1 MQALALALRG
11 MIFNLYVYNKHG
23 VCLLYHEWKRLNL
36 AAGSAAADQKLMFG
50 FLFSLKQIVSKLTPE
65 SGMPGFHA
73 CSTNKFKLNYYE
85 TATGLR
91 FVLNTDPQSG
101 DMRECLR
108 HIYSNIFVEFA
119 SKNPLYAPGDP
130 LDNEIFI
137 QALDGYVRSLPAFA
151 SAA

>member
-130 LDNEIFI
+130 LDNDIFI